1 MLSSNVK
8 CFFLLKEEDS
18 RKEIRL
24 IKVDQRS
31 SMMSED
37 NKVSQDK
44 FKSFFLMPPPH
55 FQWCHILFLA
65 DQCFSP
71 SVNVLCN
78 VNYKGII

>member
-1 MLSSNVK
+1 MS
-8 CFFLLKEEDS
+8 FFLLKEEDS
-18 RKEIRL
+18 HKEIRL
-24 IKVDQRS
+24 IKEDQRS

-37 NKVSQDK
+37 NRVSQDK
-44 FKSFFLMPPPH
+44 FKAFFLMGPPPH